1 MDINVNWIFLSKGND
16 EYVSSFAQGCNSAI
30 TDIAN
35 FNYDSS
41 KNPIVVRGILKYKI
55 MRQCWASH
63 RDFYYMDSGYFGN
76 NPNPL
81 NPQGWKVWHRI
92 VKNNLQ
98 HGDIITRPDDRWK
111 KFNIELQPRKYGS
124 KIIVAAPDEKPCKFY
139 NINQQQW
146 INETVET
153 IKKYTDRPVVVRE
166 RAANRIDRI
175 QSDPLNKVLHDD
187 VHAVV
192 TFNSVAAVESVM
204 LGVPAFT
211 LAPANAAAPVAGQ
224 DLSLIETPYWADQ
237 DKLYAWACHLA
248 YGQFHNNEMR
258 NGTAL
263 KILKETA

>member
-1 MDINVNWIFLSKGND
+1 MNWIFLSKGND
-16 EYVSSFAQGCNSAI
+16 EYMSSFAHGCNSAV

-35 FNYDSS
+35 FDYNSGHDT
-41 KNPIVVRGILKYKI
+41 IVVRGILKHKI
-55 MRQCWASH
+55 MKQCWKDH
-63 RDFYYMDSGYFGN
+63 RDFYYIDSGYFGN
-76 NPNPL
+76 SPSPL

-98 HGDIITRPDDRWK
+98 HTTIVHRPNDRWK

-139 NINQQQW
+139 GIDQQQW
-146 INETVET
+146 INDTVDT
-153 IKKYTDRPVVVRE
+153 IKKYTDRPVVVRQ
-166 RAANRIDRI
+166 RAPNRIDRI
-175 QSDPLNKVLHDD
+175 QSNPLSQVLQDD
-187 VHAVV
+187 VHALV

-211 LAPANAAAPVAGQ
+211 LAPANAAAPVANQ
-224 DLSLIETPYWADQ
+224 ELDLIENPYWPNQ

-248 YGQFHNNEMR
+248 YGQFHNTEMR